1 MDFMSLR
8 QSWQGTATELL
19 QELSGLNMQPNV
31 LTRKLNVSVERL
43 YLDHGIRYAASRG
56 HNGRVIF
63 LEKKDNVADHIAKD
77 EELVKNS
84 INSPAS

>member
-1 MDFMSLR
+1 MA
-8 QSWQGTATELL
+8 GTATELL

-56 HNGRVIF
+56 HNGRVIS
-63 LEKKDNVADHIAKD
+63 LVKKDNVEEYIAKD

-84 INSPAS
+84 TNSPAS